1 MFEFVITRELAKQ
14 FAYDCFD
21 EIIKDIKESKQL
33 KTAKRKRRAKK
44 MKKNMLLSNLNA
56 RKEKR

>member
-33 KTAKRKRRAKK
+33 KNGET
-44 MKKNMLLSNLNA
+44 
-56 RKEKR
+56 KEACEENEEKYVA